1 MIAQPPRFIRS
12 RSVPVKGQ
20 DVILFARRAHPGI
33 AESYRHFLP
42 VPLVLALVG
51 CIPVSFYYLPLAT
64 LSSIS
69 RESPALPFCGSVICF
84 MTCGKV

>member
-12 RSVPVKGQ
+12 RFALVISQ
-20 DVILFARRAHPGI
+20 DVILSARRALPGI

-51 CIPVSFYYLPLAT
+51 CIPVSAYYLPLAT